1 MADSL
6 ASALDKLSLNAQ
18 KLDPAAIEAQLVK
31 EQSGTSQKRKPRQQS
46 RQTREELLKEL
57 EDEFLTPS
65 TKFSPKWLNQ
75 LQK

>member
-6 ASALDKLSLNAQ
+6 ASVLDKLSLSAQ
-18 KLDPAAIEAQLVK
+18 KLDPAAIDALLVE
-31 EQSGTSQKRKPRQQS
+31 EQNGTSQKRKPRQQS
-46 RQTREELLKEL
+46 RQTREDLLKEL

-65 TKFSPKWLNQ
+65 TNFSSKWLNQ